1 MLHLLLIWL
10 INTVALIGVAYL
22 MPSISISSFG
32 SALVAALILGLLNAV
47 IRPILILLT
56 LPATLVTLG
65 LFIFVINGL
74 LFWFAGSFKSA
85 EGIFGVF
92 TADRLGFNVAWLC
105 AIYLTFQLLS
115 IPFSLPSGI
124 NRFMGVVDGMASL
137 VPLAVVL
144 IVVFGKTQL
153 IGTWERW
160 ETAGLLIFVTMVDLF
175 GGYMFNIALS
185 RRTMDVGQ
193 TPI

>member
-1 MLHLLLIWL
+1 MRRGHFS
-10 INTVALIGVAYL
+10 VAGLSVLFA
-22 MPSISISSFG
+22 
-32 SALVAALILGLLNAV
+32 LGLAAWEV
-47 IRPILILLT
+47 Y
-56 LPATLVTLG
+56 
-65 LFIFVINGL
+65 F
-74 LFWFAGSFKSA
+74 FWFAGSFKSVD
-85 EGIFGVF
+85 GTLGFF
-92 TADRLGFNVAWLC
+92 TPDRLGFNVAWLC
-105 AIYLTFQLLS
+105 ALYLTYQLLS
-115 IPFSLPSGI
+115 IPFSLPSGA

-153 IGTWERW
+153 IGTWQRW

-193 TPI
+193 SPI